1 MFFVQEEVQKNN
13 DAMFT
18 LFMVVLAYNIFFL
31 SMWFYRFISV
41 LVRINID
48 RLRHYSVC
56 SWLNH
61 VKIMSYEEELDA
73 FIKKEN
79 LLMTNSPQ
87 NYRIEEKEKSLKR
100 INTQNFFDESGPSDN
115 SIGVFNPETLSIE
128 HQFLKQRKRML

>member
-18 LFMVVLAYNIFFL
+18 LLMVVLAYNIFFL

-56 SWLNH
+56 SWLNQ
-61 VKIMSYEEELDA
+61 VKMMSYEEELDA
-73 FIKKEN
+73 LIRKEKY
-79 LLMTNSPQ
+79 LMTDSPQ
-87 NYRIEEKEKSLKR
+87 NYRIKEKEKRL
-100 INTQNFFDESGPSDN
+100 
-115 SIGVFNPETLSIE
+115 
-128 HQFLKQRKRML
+128 